1 MGGKLEHFY
10 NDTFKDQMKYF
21 NNYRW
26 DLENQEGCGV
36 VAHERLTEPRVAI
49 EWVLATRNSLSDLPA
64 FLGPNGILNPVIFL
78 ADFLL
83 QKINKM
89 HILEE

>member
-1 MGGKLEHFY
+1 MADES
-10 NDTFKDQMKYF
+10 
-21 NNYRW
+21 
-26 DLENQEGCGV
+26 
-36 VAHERLTEPRVAI
+36 LTEPRVTM
-49 EWVLATRNSLSDLPA
+49 EWLLPTRNSLSDLPA